1 MPAFGPFHTPQDLAA
16 AAQPLEAALRTVEP
30 DGVLSAEARRAR
42 AGIRFRYLLDA
53 LANTGVG
60 LGNGDL
66 AVARSLAGAP
76 VETLVAIADWLARA
90 SAAGN
95 VELIAEA
102 AEYVQPCKPGPGG
115 RCEHGVWAQC
125 RQTDVAWRLQGID
138 PAAARAHAV
147 SGDD

>member
-1 MPAFGPFHTPQDLAA
+1 MPAVGPFHTPQDLAA
-16 AAQPLEAALRTVEP
+16 AAQPLEAALRAVEP
-30 DGVLSAEARRAR
+30 DAVLSETGRRSRAR
-42 AGIRFRYLLDA
+42 IRFQYLLDA
-53 LANTGVG
+53 LEKTGVG
-60 LGNGDL
+60 LGNGDI

-76 VETLVAIADWLARA
+76 VETLVVIADWLARA

-115 RCEHGVWAQC
+115 RCEHGVWAEC
-125 RQTDVAWRLQGID
+125 RQTDAAWRLQGID

-147 SGDD
+147 SGED